1 MATGSTAFLG
11 TISNATPP
19 SVSTDMP
26 HGVAGAAFWS
36 PPPLSVSG
44 TYKLYDNNKKRDARI
59 IYKRAFCSF
68 WRKIKKVSILCNLKV
83 VFEKKK
89 VLIF

>member
-19 SVSTDMP
+19 SVSTDIP

-44 TYKLYDNNKKRDARI
+44 TYKLYDTTKKGMRI

-68 WRKIKKVSILCNLKV
+68 WRKIKNVSVLCNLKV

-89 VLIF
+89 KVSIF

>member
-44 TYKLYDNNKKRDARI
+44 TYKLYDTTKKGMRI

-68 WRKIKKVSILCNLKV
+68 WRKIKKLVYYVIWKD
-83 VFEKKK
+83 VFEKQK